1 MLDDERHYVESTV
14 MVRSQHTNEPTD
26 SAASPATRLRFDRD
40 WTAVRRLIDGTRTRL
55 RLLRDDN
62 RDALF
67 RVFEQLSSESRYR
80 RFFTAMPRLRENF
93 LERLLH
99 VDGWNH
105 VAVVAEVAIHCP
117 EPEEPFG
124 VARFVRLS
132 ETPDTAEAAIAVVD
146 HMQNRG
152 LGKVLL
158 SALAAAAR
166 ERGITKFRAEVLRG
180 NEPMKALLRDVID
193 ESLQPVSAE
202 GGVVVYEVPLA
213 DVAGPEIM
221 SGPLFRFL
229 KVAAGIQALVVAVGS

>member
-1 MLDDERHYVESTV
+1 
-14 MVRSQHTNEPTD
+14 MVRSQHTNEP
-26 SAASPATRLRFDRD
+26 SEAAASPATRLRFDAD

-55 RLLRDDN
+55 RLLRDDD
-62 RDALF
+62 RDALLG
-67 RVFEQLSSESRYR
+67 VFEQLSSESRYR

-105 VAVVAEVAIHCP
+105 VAVVAEAAIYGP
-117 EPEEPFG
+117 GSEEWFG

-132 ETPDTAEAAIAVVD
+132 ERPDTAEAAIAVVD
-146 HMQNRG
+146 YMQNRG

-158 SALAAAAR
+158 SALAAAGR
-166 ERGITKFRAEVLRG
+166 ERGITKFQAEVLSG
-180 NEPMKALLRDVID
+180 NEPMKALLRDVSD
-193 ESLQPVSAE
+193 EGLQPVSAE
-202 GGVVVYEVPLA
+202 GGVVVYEVPLP

-229 KVAAGIQALVVAVGS
+229 KIAAAGIQALVVAVGS